1 MPKISPIDGKIL
13 VKIFEAA
20 GFEVDRQKGSHVML
34 KKPGVERP
42 IVVPQ
47 HKAVQVSVILSN
59 MKTAR
64 MSRDTYFELLEKV
77 R

>member
-1 MPKISPIDGKIL
+1 MPKISPISGKIL
-13 VKIFEAA
+13 VKVFQAD
-20 GFEVDRQKGSHVML
+20 GFVVARQSGSHVML
-34 KKPGVERP
+34 KKPGVGRP

-59 MKTAR
+59 LRTAR
-64 MSRDTYFELLEKV
+64 MSRSTYFELLEKV

>member
-13 VKIFEAA
+13 VKVFQAA
-20 GFEVDRQKGSHVML
+20 GFEVVRQRGSHIML
-34 KKPGVERP
+34 QKPGLQRP

-47 HKAVQVSVILSN
+47 HKAVQASIIQSN
-59 MKTAR
+59 LRTAG
-64 MSRDTYFELLEKV
+64 MSRETYFELLEKV

>member
-1 MPKISPIDGKIL
+1 M
-13 VKIFEAA
+13 A
-20 GFEVDRQKGSHVML
+20 RQSGSHVML
-34 KKPGVERP
+34 KKPGVGRP

-59 MKTAR
+59 LRTAR
-64 MSRDTYFELLEKV
+64 MSRSTYFELLEKV